1 LPPGIINT
9 EIWEKMYNS
18 EGRKKLKENEDFV
31 LLKRSGE
38 PEEIAKTA
46 IFLCENDFING
57 ETILVD
63 GGENVQ

>member
-1 LPPGIINT
+1 
-9 EIWEKMYNS
+9 MYNS
-18 EGRKKLKENEDFV
+18 KGRKKLKENEEFV
-31 LLKRSGE
+31 LLKRSGK